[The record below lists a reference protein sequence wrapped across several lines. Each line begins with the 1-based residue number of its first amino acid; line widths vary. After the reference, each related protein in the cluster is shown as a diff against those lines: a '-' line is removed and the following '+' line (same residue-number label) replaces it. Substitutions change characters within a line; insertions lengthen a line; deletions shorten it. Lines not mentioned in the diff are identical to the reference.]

1 VVFAPA
7 QILDGIMDDLSILK
21 IFVIYWPCDMSYK
34 SGAFVIFPCYVVY
47 SKPSTLQAGLA
58 RLLICR
64 CVCSLPDCWLS
75 KQGVVRQDGSL
86 GIHLGSLWVFIYLY
100 WTVIEE
106 RQEKEEQSALYRK
119 NMLHWPLPASSTSE
133 NSIKDY
139 FTFISMLLRAEMNWL
154 FEEATEFSYKLI
166 EPLSLLEAKD
176 KLRDTHCGLSLY
188 AFF

>member
-1 VVFAPA
+1 MICPF
-7 QILDGIMDDLSILK
+7 LNSLLSIDHATCHINLGRSLY
-21 IFVIYWPCDMSYK
+21 FHAMLCTPNRRPYK
-34 SGAFVIFPCYVVY
+34 
-47 SKPSTLQAGLA
+47 AGLA